1 MKRSCIFLLLILV
14 ALCSYSAEKKYTD
27 KEYVCVYKES
37 YKFRASDGKAIV
49 FVVPELEGKKK
60 YFTYSNDFSGV
71 QFLDYDDN
79 EVGPLL
85 TDVYFIDKV
94 CPENFSFDEYKKYLS
109 ISELSAF
116 YGGAYTYIFVQDN
129 KYIVVL
135 NNTLGDTDAVDV
147 YEIKGYVDCPK

>member
-1 MKRSCIFLLLILV
+1 MKRSCILLFLLFV
-14 ALCSYSAEKKYTD
+14 AIYSYSAEKKYVD

-49 FVVPELEGKKK
+49 FVDPQLEGKKK
-60 YFTYSNDFSGV
+60 YFTYMIDYSGV
-71 QFLDYDDN
+71 QFLDYYDK

-85 TDVYFIDKV
+85 TDIYFIDKV

-109 ISELSAF
+109 ISELSMF
-116 YGGAYTYIFVQDN
+116 YGGTYTYIFVQDN

-135 NNTLGDTDAVDV
+135 NDTLSDTDAVDV
-147 YEIKGYVDCPK
+147 YEIKGYVDCPL